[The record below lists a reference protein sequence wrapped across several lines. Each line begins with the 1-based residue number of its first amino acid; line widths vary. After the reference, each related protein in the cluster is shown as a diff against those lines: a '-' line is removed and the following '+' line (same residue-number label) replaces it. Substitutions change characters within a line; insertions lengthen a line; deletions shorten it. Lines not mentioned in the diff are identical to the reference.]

1 MVSLLLGI
9 LLIVI
14 SLGAI
19 LWFLLYLG
27 RAFLEWL
34 FYSWIPCAALAIVII
49 FLICCM
55 IG

>member
-1 MVSLLLGI
+1 MVSLLLG
-9 LLIVI
+9 LFLIVMTV
-14 SLGAI
+14 GAI
-19 LWFLLYLG
+19 LWCLLYLG

-55 IG
+55 IR